1 MHSQAL
7 DLLFGQRY
15 FDWSATRPIKVLRWR
30 AERYSDGLQL
40 FSRVDID
47 YDLSRKP
54 RKTPRSRSKRK
65 TYIPSPCHT
74 FDSHDER
81 RGLLIMSIITIVA
94 GAIAIQTFGN

>member
-15 FDWSATRPIKVLRWR
+15 FDWSAKRPTKELRWR

-40 FSRVDID
+40 FSCVDKD
-47 YDLSRKP
+47 YELSRKP
-54 RKTPRSRSKRK
+54 RKTPRYRIKRK
-65 TYIPSPCHT
+65 TYNPSPCHT
-74 FDSHDER
+74 FGNHDER

-94 GAIAIQTFGN
+94 GAIANQTFGN